1 MIWAWEGCVCIIIVM
16 CKYRSL
22 SKYHIAGNYF
32 EGITTFIRG
41 RNIFV
46 E

>member
-1 MIWAWEGCVCIIIVM
+1 MIWEGCVCIIIVM
-16 CKYRSL
+16 CKNLSL
-22 SKYHIAGNYF
+22 SKYHGHIVGNYF
-32 EGITTFIRG
+32 EGIATFIRG